1 MREIALRF
9 LPSVEMTQ
17 NFSAHEGGDN
27 EMTKKDL
34 IEVVAKKANLTNK
47 AARESVQAMLNA
59 VRDSL
64 KRGEKVVITG
74 FGTFSVRK
82 RAARPGR
89 NPKTGA
95 KITIAARKAPGFT
108 PGKTLK
114 KVVR

>member
-1 MREIALRF
+1 
-9 LPSVEMTQ
+9 
-17 NFSAHEGGDN
+17 
-27 EMTKKDL
+27 MTKKDL

-47 AARESVQAMLNA
+47 AAKDSVHVLLQTI
-59 VRDSL
+59 RDSL

-74 FGTFSVRK
+74 FGTFSIRK
-82 RAARPGR
+82 RASRVGR

-95 KITIAARKAPGFT
+95 KITISARKSPGFT

>member
-1 MREIALRF
+1 
-9 LPSVEMTQ
+9 
-17 NFSAHEGGDN
+17 
-27 EMTKKDL
+27 MTKRDL

-47 AARESVQAMLNA
+47 ASRDAVQAFIGS

-74 FGTFSVRK
+74 FGTFSIRT
-82 RAARPGR
+82 RAERTGR
-89 NPKTGA
+89 NPKTGER
-95 KITIAARKAPGFT
+95 ITITARKAPGFT